1 MCGFAHSSD
10 TFFFQLAGHARDRS
24 PGALGP
30 PVRLRRARPGSICPE
45 RWPGSSRPTRG
56 SRKRSA
62 STIFPGE
69 TYQAG
74 IGQGYDVVTPI
85 QLINAYAALANG
97 GKLYQ
102 PQVVREVVGPDGTVV
117 RPFKPRS

>member
-1 MCGFAHSSD
+1 MLGIERLAHWAHEYGFGEPTGID
-10 TFFFQLAGHARDRS
+10 LPGEVAGIV
-24 PGALGP
+24 PNNVWKEALFG
-30 PVRLRRARPGSICPE
+30 E
-45 RWPGSSRPTRG
+45 Q
-56 SRKRSA
+56 
-62 STIFPGE
+62 IFPGE

-102 PQVVREVVGPDGTVV
+102 PQIVREVVGADGAVV
-117 RPFKPRS
+117 RPFSRS